1 MVDLVLRDALKS
13 VYVTW
18 AFNTSVLVIR
28 EESYNYFFVFPWDES
43 EQQIYSLHEQQTL
56 DSCAVIKLSLNA
68 YVYVLLADTQ
78 RPRTQMEFPS
88 KELAAVCRL
97 CAVSTNHITLR
108 QKQGGEQETFSRG
121 PLPKKKLS
129 LILLLSGR
137 MRLLSRKYIVVRG
150 F

>member
-78 RPRTQMEFPS
+78 RPRTQMEFLLRS
-88 KELAAVCRL
+88 WRL
-97 CAVSTNHITLR
+97 SAGCVLSPPTTSITLR
-108 QKQGGEQETFSRG
+108 
-121 PLPKKKLS
+121 
-129 LILLLSGR
+129 
-137 MRLLSRKYIVVRG
+137 
-150 F
+150 

>member
-68 YVYVLLADTQ
+68 YVLLADTQ
-78 RPRTQMEFPS
+78 RPRTQMEFLLRS
-88 KELAAVCRL
+88 WRL
-97 CAVSTNHITLR
+97 SAGCVLSPPTTSITLR

-121 PLPKKKLS
+121 PLPKKTSLS
-129 LILLLSGR
+129 YCC
-137 MRLLSRKYIVVRG
+137 SRGGCGYFQG
-150 F
+150 ST